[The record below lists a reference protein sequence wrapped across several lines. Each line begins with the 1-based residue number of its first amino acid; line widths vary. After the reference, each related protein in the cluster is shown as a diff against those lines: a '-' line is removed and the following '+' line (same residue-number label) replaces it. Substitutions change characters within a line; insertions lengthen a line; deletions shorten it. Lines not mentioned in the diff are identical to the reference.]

1 MDRTAHPTT
10 QRRRADRADR
20 GETLIEIVMTIIV
33 MSITVTALVSAL
45 ASTTAS
51 STSHRNLVVA
61 DNAVR
66 NAAEA
71 TKLQAAACT
80 AGGSITANYTW
91 PSKFTHVVKVD
102 GTTVLN
108 SASTSDSLV
117 LTCPASGT
125 TSLLSFTVTIP
136 SGLSDSS
143 SIRVRT
149 P

>member
-1 MDRTAHPTT
+1 MDRTARRTT
-10 QRRRADRADR
+10 QRRLADR

-33 MSITVTALVSAL
+33 MSISVSALVSAL

-51 STSHRNLVVA
+51 ATSHRNLVVA
-61 DNAVR
+61 DNAAR

-71 TKLQAAACT
+71 VKLQAAGCSTGGT
-80 AGGSITANYTW
+80 ATTTFTW
-91 PSKFTHVVKVD
+91 PAKFTHVVKVD

-108 SASTSDSLV
+108 STSTSDALV

-136 SGLSDSS
+136 SGGSDTT

>member
-1 MDRTAHPTT
+1 MDRTEHPTT
-10 QRRRADRADR
+10 QRRRADR

-51 STSHRNLVVA
+51 ASSHRDLVVA

-66 NAAEA
+66 NAAEL
-71 TKLQAAACT
+71 TKLQATSCAT
-80 AGGSITANYTW
+80 GGTVTINYTW
-91 PSKFTHVVKVD
+91 PTKFTHVVKVD

-108 SASTSDSLV
+108 SKNSTDSIV
-117 LTCPASGT
+117 LTCPAANT
-125 TSLLSFTVTIP
+125 TSLVSFNVTIP
-136 SGLSDSS
+136 SGLSDTTTV
-143 SIRVRT
+143 RVRT

>member
-1 MDRTAHPTT
+1 MDRTP
-10 QRRRADRADR
+10 QRIAPARRHDR
-20 GETLIEIVMTIIV
+20 GETLIEIVMTIII

-51 STSHRNLVVA
+51 ATSHRDLVVA

-71 TKLQAAACT
+71 SKLAAAGCT
-80 AGGSITANYTW
+80 GVPTVPISYTW
-91 PSKFTHVVKVD
+91 PAKFTHVVRVD
-102 GTTVLN
+102 GTIVLN
-108 SASTSDSLV
+108 SASTPDSLV
-117 LTCPASGT
+117 LTCPAAGT
-125 TSLLSFTVTIP
+125 TTLLTFTVTIP
-136 SGLSDSS
+136 SGLSDTA

>member
-1 MDRTAHPTT
+1 MARTARRTT
-10 QRRRADRADR
+10 HRRRVDR

-51 STSHRNLVVA
+51 STSHRDLVVA

-71 TKLQAAACT
+71 TKLQVVACT
-80 AGGSITANYTW
+80 TGGTATTNYTW
-91 PSKFTHVVKVD
+91 PTKFTHIVKVD

-108 SASTSDSLV
+108 SKNTTDSLV

-125 TSLLSFTVTIP
+125 TSLLTFTVTIP
-136 SGLSDSS
+136 TGLSDSS